1 MAEAALI
8 RPLAREVVGHLR
20 STVAITSLSMAVEE
34 LVCNSLDAGATAI
47 DVSVQP
53 EGGFVDVRDDGRGID
68 EADLAVVG
76 ARHATSKIRSLD
88 DLASASTLGYRGEAL
103 ASLGEVGVLS
113 IHSSP
118 AGGGGRAF
126 EKWIKGGDTLSLG
139 ASPRRRSQ
147 GTTVT
152 VRDLFYNFP
161 VRQKAARADGRKEL
175 QRIRQQLT
183 RLALANCAVS
193 FSLYDSQRSCTV
205 LQTRS
210 VPDAC
215 VCFAHLF
222 GQTQA
227 GKLAR
232 LEPEP
237 AVEGAAAALRLEG
250 FLSRPGCG
258 YHTRELQFLCA
269 RRPARPG
276 AR

>member
-113 IHSSP
+113 IQLLL
-118 AGGGGRAF
+118 
-126 EKWIKGGDTLSLG
+126 T
-139 ASPRRRSQ
+139 
-147 GTTVT
+147 
-152 VRDLFYNFP
+152 
-161 VRQKAARADGRKEL
+161 ARYYY
-175 QRIRQQLT
+175 T
-183 RLALANCAVS
+183 
-193 FSLYDSQRSCTV
+193 
-205 LQTRS
+205 
-210 VPDAC
+210 
-215 VCFAHLF
+215 
-222 GQTQA
+222 
-227 GKLAR
+227 
-232 LEPEP
+232 EPTP
-237 AVEGAAAALRLEG
+237 
-250 FLSRPGCG
+250 
-258 YHTRELQFLCA
+258 
-269 RRPARPG
+269 RPAAP
-276 AR
+276 